1 MEKNNIVNVK
11 SSTGLSGFYIIF
23 EGSTMNEKPGW
34 FGISHLCEHLVCKSF
49 EHLQNIYQQKNIKW
63 NAYTANQEICFYM
76 RGLDRHINT
85 HKREFLDLI
94 LSYEPT
100 QEQLDNEKKI
110 VLEEYKKSFN
120 SQQEAHYMNLQRKRF
135 NYYNP
140 IGLRSDI
147 ENFTLQDCKEY
158 LNKFY
163 KKPTKIINIS
173 KFNDFEH
180 PVKFRKKP
188 VFKPFEIK
196 DYTNLHIIKS
206 DDDTVVPEGM
216 IPLEIIND
224 FKNKVSIITT
234 SQVIKKD
241 FSYVTFLC
249 EMLGSGLNSPLYKEV
264 RENLGLVYSIHCYND
279 ALNEK
284 SSIFG
289 ISTDTSN
296 KNIDIVQ
303 NQIKMV
309 LENKEKYLTQE
320 RFDIVKESYLTKIE
334 EVEILNYA
342 SIRKYIDNP
351 EWLVENI
358 INTVTLEDIYKIVDK
373 YLKWDTIYKSVDK
386 TEFKV

>member
-1 MEKNNIVNVK
+1 MITNVK

-23 EGSTMNEKPGW
+23 EGSTMVEKNGHK
-34 FGISHLCEHLVCKSF
+34 GLSHLLEHCICKSF

-63 NAYTANQEICFYM
+63 NAYTSNEEVVFYM
-76 RGLDRHINT
+76 RGLDRHINS
-85 HKREFLDLI
+85 HKKEFLDLI

-120 SQQEAHYMNLQRKRF
+120 SQIEAHYMNLQRKRF
-135 NYYNP
+135 NYYNA

-147 ENFTLQDCKEY
+147 EKFTLQDCKDY
-158 LNKFY
+158 LKKFY

-180 PVKFRKKP
+180 PAKFRKKP
-188 VFKPFEIK
+188 NVKPFQIK
-196 DYTNLHIIKS
+196 DYDNLHIITS
-206 DDDTVVPEGM
+206 DEETDVPEGM
-216 IPLEIIND
+216 IPLEIINN
-224 FKNKVSIITT
+224 FKNKVSIINT
-234 SQVIKKD
+234 SPIITKN
-241 FSYVTFLC
+241 FAYASFLC

-264 RENLGLVYSIHCYND
+264 REKLGLVYSIHCYND
-279 ALNEK
+279 KLNDK
-284 SSIFG
+284 SSMIG

-320 RFDIVKESYLTKIE
+320 RFDIVKDSYLTKIE
-334 EVEILNYA
+334 ESEILNYS
-342 SIRKYIDNP
+342 SIRKYIDDP
-351 EWLVENI
+351 EWLIETI
-358 INTVTLEDIYKIVDK
+358 INDVTLQDVYDLVDQ
-373 YLKWDTIYKSVDK
+373 YLDWNKLYKSVDK
-386 TEFKV
+386 TEFEV